1 MKFKLV
7 EDFKNTAQMRAKQ
20 FVSKHIA
27 IADKGLEYAIRKIL
41 FANDTIIDWVK
52 AEEIIRQNMPE
63 TKLEESSNKL
73 EAVLGALTPTQLEYV
88 KEYWNAFYNE
98 PEKYSIYADMIRE
111 TMAEKGI
118 E

>member
-1 MKFKLV
+1 MKIIKETF
-7 EDFKNTAQMRAKQ
+7 ENTDQMRAKQ
-20 FVSKHIA
+20 FVSKHIM
-27 IADKGLEYAIRKIL
+27 IADKGLEYAIRQIL
-41 FANDTIIDWVK
+41 FDNSTIIDWVK

-73 EAVLGALTPTQLEYV
+73 EAVLGSLTPTQIAYI

-98 PEKYSIYADMIRE
+98 PEKYSIYADMIKE